1 MNEGALRSLEF
12 DQIVEAIRGFA
23 LTPLGKT
30 RLADLR
36 PLTDLRN
43 VKSALSATSE
53 CVQFLEV
60 NPPLALQAPSDLED
74 ILTNLAIEGRG
85 LEANQLRGLAIFL
98 ASIEAVRCSIGQ
110 SKNGPFPILLAVFDK
125 CHQFKQEIENILK
138 KIDESGAVADDASH
152 NLKIIRGRLR
162 KQRNRLSG
170 TLDSYL
176 RGNDTARYLQE
187 RVITERGGRF
197 VLIVK
202 TEHRGAIPGIVHGSS
217 GSGASLFLE
226 PLSTVDINNDI
237 VALEENE
244 TAEIQLILLKL
255 ANTLRKRAI
264 DLRHT
269 LNATCNIDVIQ
280 ARATFSRLLEGVEPE
295 LVSNIHIELV
305 QARHPLLITAVRRRL
320 NVEAAEAD
328 PAEPVPFDL
337 HVKPPTSALVITGP
351 NTGGKTVALKT
362 AGLLTLMAQSGLHV
376 PAAPGSCLPVFR
388 TVFTDI
394 GDEQSIAASLST
406 FSGHIR
412 NIVSMDKNLI
422 LPALLLLDEVGA
434 GTDPVEG
441 GALGAAIIDYF
452 RNRGAIIV
460 ATTHDETLKS
470 YAETT
475 NSVSCASFGF
485 DQDTFAPNYRL
496 TYGLPGRSLA
506 LEIGERLGLAP
517 LIIESAR
524 NHRSSRETKLANHL
538 TKIDSDMRKLDTE
551 RKTLEEGHKELK
563 SERLQLDTAIQE
575 LHSKQEM
582 LSEQISKNLEDDR
595 RAARVEIDTI
605 IEQLRVRSLELEQAA
620 AKRSAAGHTALT
632 TGDAG
637 SLRTDAKT
645 ALDKVIDRVRK
656 SNEKDLLSSTQTTAP
671 TEVGSQVAVISLG
684 VEGRLLAINDGQA
697 DVEIRGKKL
706 RVTIGDLKIIEG
718 KSKKQSTTGGNI
730 TACIE
735 NADDPLE
742 ELNVIGCNVEEALS
756 LTEKYL
762 DQALVREQLSLRVI
776 HGHGKGTLR
785 RAISSFLENHPQVD
799 RFSPA
804 KPEHGGNGVTVIEL
818 RN

>member
-1 MNEGALRSLEF
+1 
-12 DQIVEAIRGFA
+12 
-23 LTPLGKT
+23 
-30 RLADLR
+30 
-36 PLTDLRN
+36 
-43 VKSALSATSE
+43 
-53 CVQFLEV
+53 
-60 NPPLALQAPSDLED
+60 
-74 ILTNLAIEGRG
+74 
-85 LEANQLRGLAIFL
+85 
-98 ASIEAVRCSIGQ
+98 
-110 SKNGPFPILLAVFDK
+110 VFDK

-138 KIDESGAVADDASH
+138 KIDESNAVVDDASH
-152 NLKIIRGRLR
+152 NLKITRDNLR
-162 KQRNRLSG
+162 KQRNRLNG
-170 TLDSYL
+170 TLNSYL
-176 RGNDTARYLQE
+176 MGNNTARYLQE
-187 RVITERGGRF
+187 RVVTERGGRF

-244 TAEIQLILLKL
+244 TAEIQLILLQL

-269 LNATCNIDVIQ
+269 LNAACDIDVIQ
-280 ARATFSRLLEGVEPE
+280 ARATFSRLVKGVEPE
-295 LVSNIHIELV
+295 LVSNMHIELV
-305 QARHPLLITAVRRRL
+305 QARHPLLIPAVRRRL

-328 PAEPVPFDL
+328 LAEPVPFDL
-337 HVKPPTSALVITGP
+337 HVTPPTSALVITGP

-362 AGLLTLMAQSGLHV
+362 TGLLALMAQSGLHV

-394 GDEQSIAASLST
+394 GDEQSIEASLST

-412 NIVSMDKNLI
+412 NIVSMDKHLT

-475 NSVSCASFGF
+475 NSVLCAGFGF

-524 NHRSSRETKLANHL
+524 NHRSSREAKLANHL
-538 TKIDSDMRKLDTE
+538 TKIDSDMRKLDAE
-551 RKTLEEGHKELK
+551 RKELEEGQKKLK
-563 SERLQLDTAIQE
+563 SDRLQLDTSLQE
-575 LHSKQEM
+575 LHSKQEI
-582 LSEQISKNLEDDR
+582 LREKISKNLASDR
-595 RAARVEIDTI
+595 RAARVAIDTI

-620 AKRSAAGHTALT
+620 AKRSATGQTTLT
-632 TGDAG
+632 TGETG
-637 SLRTDAKT
+637 SLGADAKT
-645 ALDKVIDRVRK
+645 ALDKVVDRVWK
-656 SNEKDLLSSTQTTAP
+656 SHEKDLPFLTPTTPP
-671 TEVGSQVAVISLG
+671 TEVGSQVAVISLE
-684 VEGRLLAINDGQA
+684 VEGTLLAINDGQA

-706 RVTIGDLKIIEG
+706 RVTVDDLKTIEG
-718 KSKKQSTTGGNI
+718 KSKKSLTTGGNI
-730 TACIE
+730 TAYIE

-742 ELNVIGCNVEEALS
+742 ELNVIGCTVEEALS

-762 DQALVREQLSLRVI
+762 DQALIREQLSLRVI
-776 HGHGKGTLR
+776 HGYGKGKLC
-785 RAISSFLENHPQVD
+785 RAIASLLENHQQVAQ
-799 RFSPA
+799 FSPA
-804 KPEHGGNGVTVIEL
+804 TPEHGGNGVTVIEL